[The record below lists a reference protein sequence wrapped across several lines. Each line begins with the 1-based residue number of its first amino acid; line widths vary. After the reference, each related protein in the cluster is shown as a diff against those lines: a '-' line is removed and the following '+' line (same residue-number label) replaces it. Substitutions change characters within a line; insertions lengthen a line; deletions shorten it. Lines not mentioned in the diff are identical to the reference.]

1 LKLAELAEGSPCASC
16 FCPAAHPL
24 SGGHLGSQA
33 QVPKGSRLRQELGQV
48 SNSWV
53 LEEFHWRNAQQL
65 CDPDTPTS
73 AQSTRRHHANVAVE
87 VSRDLAKK
95 SRNMYLYHPLPNRK
109 SSWLTR
115 NGLQPGQRYND
126 TMLTPSFTRNWTLR
140 PPPRRVYLWT
150 PVVPTPCQ
158 VQLGF
163 QETTQL

>member
-1 LKLAELAEGSPCASC
+1 MHHAFVQLHILSQVVTWGHRPRFPRAPAFDRNLARSAIVGYLKSSTGTMPSNFAILT
-16 FCPAAHPL
+16 
-24 SGGHLGSQA
+24 HL
-33 QVPKGSRLRQELGQV
+33 R
-48 SNSWV
+48 
-53 LEEFHWRNAQQL
+53 
-65 CDPDTPTS
+65 TS

>member
-1 LKLAELAEGSPCASC
+1 MHHAFVQLHIL
-16 FCPAAHPL
+16 
-24 SGGHLGSQA
+24 SQA
-33 QVPKGSRLRQELGQV
+33 VTWGHRPRFPRAPAFDRNLAKSAIVGYLKSSTGEMP
-48 SNSWV
+48 SNFAILTHQHQHNQHV
-53 LEEFHWRNAQQL
+53 G
-65 CDPDTPTS
+65 TMPTS
-73 AQSTRRHHANVAVE
+73 QLKFPEILPKIAEHV
-87 VSRDLAKK
+87 
-95 SRNMYLYHPLPNRK
+95 PLPNRK